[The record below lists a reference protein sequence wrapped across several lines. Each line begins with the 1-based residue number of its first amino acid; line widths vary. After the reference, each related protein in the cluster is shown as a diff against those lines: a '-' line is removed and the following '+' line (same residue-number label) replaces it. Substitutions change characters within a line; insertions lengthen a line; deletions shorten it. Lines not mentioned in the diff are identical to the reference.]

1 MVVVSSMLSLTV
13 SVPFCLV
20 FVKSIPIQRWSCKI
34 ALTFQRYY
42 ACLHLPTLTYP
53 IVSETTVRCRIFN
66 LLFFMNCILLIS
78 ILRLSNILILNL
90 RPLYSLQVLARPSIC
105 YQIISALITFHI
117 DLTYHTR
124 SSHWIQ
130 PVIFALLN
138 GGLIHL
144 HLIILHTLHARYST
158 LIIHLSLTITD
169 SALMSRCQE

>member
-1 MVVVSSMLSLTV
+1 MGNKVGCYGYLSRFPQSMGGSGLHRTSAPGIPNHKRY
-13 SVPFCLV
+13 SYLV
-20 FVKSIPIQRWSCKI
+20 
-34 ALTFQRYY
+34 
-42 ACLHLPTLTYP
+42 
-53 IVSETTVRCRIFN
+53 IV
-66 LLFFMNCILLIS
+66 ILLIS
-78 ILRLSNILILNL
+78 ILCLSNILILNL

-138 GGLIHL
+138 GGLIHF